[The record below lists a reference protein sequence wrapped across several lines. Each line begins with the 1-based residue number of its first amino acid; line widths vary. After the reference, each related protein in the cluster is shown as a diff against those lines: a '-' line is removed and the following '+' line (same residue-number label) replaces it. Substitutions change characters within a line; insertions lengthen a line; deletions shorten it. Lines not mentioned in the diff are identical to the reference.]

1 MPTPVLPYRDLYP
14 VTSPSG
20 YSYASAQ
27 GVHMTQVEGGFNR
40 YAMDFDR
47 GTRVYNVAL
56 ACTADHLQ
64 VWELF
69 YLHIIK
75 KGALAFEMP
84 LDSGT
89 GLKQHLVNIIP
100 NSVNTTETDGKTFS
114 KITPPEPVYQTPG
127 VQEAQAKMV
136 QQFVSAYQAGVPFDR
151 LEEII
156 YGTRAPKRKVGKIE
170 GFVNWDI
177 IPDTIPFT
185 RFLPGRD
192 ETNTVS

>member
-1 MPTPVLPYRDLYP
+1 MPTPVLPRDLYP

-56 ACTADHLQ
+56 ACTAGHLL

-69 YLHIIK
+69 YLRIIK

-89 GLKQHLVNIIP
+89 GLEQHLVNIIP
-100 NSVNTTETDGKTFS
+100 NSVNTTETDGNNFVVTFQVEAES
-114 KITPPEPVYQTPG
+114 KLILAPTYQIKQTRTNG
-127 VQEAQAKMV
+127 RRN
-136 QQFVSAYQAGVPFDR
+136 R
-151 LEEII
+151 LN
-156 YGTRAPKRKVGKIE
+156 PL
-170 GFVNWDI
+170 N
-177 IPDTIPFT
+177 PHNLPNTI
-185 RFLPGRD
+185 
-192 ETNTVS
+192 V

>member
-1 MPTPVLPYRDLYP
+1 MPTPVLPRDLYP

-56 ACTADHLQ
+56 ACTAGHLQ

-69 YLHIIK
+69 YLRIIK

-89 GLKQHLVNIIP
+89 GLEQHLVNIIP
-100 NSVNTTETDGKTFS
+100 NSVNTTETDGNNFVVTFQVEAES
-114 KITPPEPVYQTPG
+114 KIYDFTDEGAEFILSYWEDYG
-127 VQEAQAKMV
+127 DL
-136 QQFVSAYQAGVPFDR
+136 GGLGDLLDR
-151 LEEII
+151 LSE
-156 YGTRAPKRKVGKIE
+156 
-170 GFVNWDI
+170 FVLS
-177 IPDTIPFT
+177 DT
-185 RFLPGRD
+185 L
-192 ETNTVS
+192 VLV